1 LGVAAQGEVTE
12 LLLRWSRGEDSA
24 LEQLVPIVYAELRR
38 LAHRYMRGERADH
51 TLQTSA
57 LINEAYLRLVDSG
70 RVKWRDRGHF
80 FAISS
85 QLMRRVLVDFARSR
99 RSKKRGSAGERIPL
113 DVALELHGGRSRDL
127 VWLDDALNE
136 LAQTSPRRSKVIELR
151 FFGGLSVAET
161 AETLGVSE
169 DTVLRDWRLARAE
182 LARMLGSVTNGA

>member
-1 LGVAAQGEVTE
+1 VSVAAQGEVTE
-12 LLLRWSRGEDSA
+12 LLLRWSRGEESA
-24 LEQLVPIVYAELRR
+24 LEQLMPIVYAELRR

-70 RVKWRDRGHF
+70 RVKWRGRRHF
-80 FAISS
+80 LAISS
-85 QLMRRVLVDFARSR
+85 QLMRRVLVDLARAR
-99 RSKKRGSAGERIPL
+99 RSQKRGGAGQRIPL
-113 DVALELHGGRSRDL
+113 DAALELGGRSTDL

-182 LARMLGSVTNGA
+182 LARMLRNVTNGA

>member
-1 LGVAAQGEVTE
+1 MSVAAQGEVTE

-24 LEQLVPIVYAELRR
+24 LEQLVPIVYAELGR

-70 RVKWRDRGHF
+70 RVKWQGRSHF
-80 FAISS
+80 LAISS

-113 DVALELHGGRSRDL
+113 DVALELHGGRGRDL

-169 DTVLRDWRLARAE
+169 DTVLRDWRLARVE
-182 LARMLGSVTNGA
+182 LARMLGSETNGA